1 VAYDLVIKGGE
12 VVDPSQGLHGRL
24 DIGIAEGRVAAL
36 APELPPAEAR
46 TVLDASDRVVTPGLI
61 DIHTHVAE
69 AIIPLAVAPDEAGVL
84 CGVTSVVDAGSTG
97 YANFQALRQ
106 FVIPGARTDVFCF
119 LHLCPVGEALLPEV
133 GWQQVSAEKMLAVIE
148 ANRDVVKGV
157 KLRLTV
163 GLMEALGLEAVRA
176 ARRVASEAGLPV
188 VVHLGIDT
196 GEVASGES
204 VSAFTREALSLLESG
219 DVLTHAFTRKAGGV
233 IGRDGRG
240 VPGLR
245 EALDRGV
252 VLDVASALG
261 HLDFEVARRG
271 MERGF
276 LPATLSTDFTAA
288 LLNAPVPFGLPVLMS
303 EFLALGLSLPQVVEM
318 ATANPAKVLGE
329 EHTRGS
335 LRVGMP
341 ADLCL
346 FQLLGGDFL
355 FVEGREGSILTG
367 ERLLVPMLSIKR
379 GVAIE
384 TAPRARSY
392 AQWCEG
398 VRPLLTGRKEPSA

>member
-1 VAYDLVIKGGE
+1 
-12 VVDPSQGLHGRL
+12 
-24 DIGIAEGRVAAL
+24 
-36 APELPPAEAR
+36 
-46 TVLDASDRVVTPGLI
+46 
-61 DIHTHVAE
+61 
-69 AIIPLAVAPDEAGVL
+69 
-84 CGVTSVVDAGSTG
+84 
-97 YANFQALRQ
+97 
-106 FVIPGARTDVFCF
+106 
-119 LHLCPVGEALLPEV
+119 
-133 GWQQVSAEKMLAVIE
+133 
-148 ANRDVVKGV
+148 VVKGV

-163 GLMEALGLEAVRA
+163 GLMEAMGLEAVRA

-188 VVHLGIDT
+188 VVHLGIDS

-252 VLDVASALG
+252 LLDVASALG

-271 MERGF
+271 MEQGF
-276 LPATLSTDFTAA
+276 LPTTLSTDMTAT
-288 LLNAPVPFGLPVLMS
+288 LLNAPVPLSLAVLMS
-303 EFLALGLSLPQVVEM
+303 EFLALGLGLPQVVAM
-318 ATANPAKVLGE
+318 ATANPAKALGE
-329 EHTRGS
+329 EHRRGS

-346 FQLLGGDFL
+346 FQLLSGDFL
-355 FVEGREGSILTG
+355 FVEGREGNILAG
-367 ERLLVPMLSIKR
+367 ERLLVPMLAIKG
-379 GVAIE
+379 GVVIE

-398 VRPLLTGRKEPSA
+398 IRPLLAGRKEPSA

>member
-1 VAYDLVIKGGE
+1 
-12 VVDPSQGLHGRL
+12 VVDPSQGIHGRL
-24 DIGIAEGRVAAL
+24 DLGIAQGRVAAL
-36 APELPPAEAR
+36 APDLPPAEAR
-46 TVLDASDRVVTPGLI
+46 TVLDARERVVTPGLI

-69 AIIPLAVAPDEAGVL
+69 AIMPLAVAPDEAGVL
-84 CGVTSVVDAGSTG
+84 CGVTCVVDAGSTG

-106 FVIPGARTDVFCF
+106 FVIPRSRTDVFCF
-119 LHLCPVGEALLPEV
+119 LHLCPVGEVLLPEV

-157 KLRLTV
+157 KVRLTV
-163 GLMEALGLEAVRA
+163 GMMEALGLEAVRT
-176 ARRVASEAGLPV
+176 ARRVAAEAGLPL
-188 VVHLGIDT
+188 VVHLGIDA
-196 GEVASGES
+196 GEEASDES
-204 VSAFTREALSLLESG
+204 VSAFTRGTLSLLERG
-219 DVLTHAFTRKAGGV
+219 DILTHAYTRKAGGV

-252 VLDVASALG
+252 RLDVASALG

-276 LPATLSTDFTAA
+276 LPTTLSTDMTIT
-288 LLNAPVPFGLPVLMS
+288 LLSAPVPFSLAVLMS

-329 EHTRGS
+329 EHRRGS
-335 LRVGMP
+335 LGVGMP

-346 FQLLGGDFL
+346 FHLLDGDFL
-355 FVEGREGSILTG
+355 FVEGREGNILAG
-367 ERLLVPMLSIKR
+367 ERLLVPMLAIK
-379 GVAIE
+379 GGAAIE

-392 AQWCEG
+392 AQWSEE
-398 VRPLLTGRKEPSA
+398 VRPLLAGRKEPCA